1 MVRKVT
7 GLQVPKSP
15 PHGRINFPVKKASKS
30 ERHLIHLIFLGA
42 KLIIARALK
51 QPPVS
56 CTMAK
61 KKILWIMAQEK
72 RVSILQD
79 TVQMFEATWE
89 TWPNFIHIFLT
100 PS

>member
-1 MVRKVT
+1 
-7 GLQVPKSP
+7 
-15 PHGRINFPVKKASKS
+15 
-30 ERHLIHLIFLGA
+30 
-42 KLIIARALK
+42 
-51 QPPVS
+51 
-56 CTMAK
+56 MAK

-89 TWPNFIHIFLT
+89 TWPNFIHILT